1 MGRSQGVIRRL
12 EALLMRWSF
21 RDADQNAQND
31 SASRPDAGSFSLS
44 VWLLGKSALPK
55 ERTADTV
62 LAIGM
67 LIVQVLIARNRYV
80 SEREAEDRIQERR
93 SPWPQ

>member
-1 MGRSQGVIRRL
+1 MQIRTLRTIPRVI
-12 EALLMRWSF
+12 LMLAF
-21 RDADQNAQND
+21 
-31 SASRPDAGSFSLS
+31 FSLS

>member
-1 MGRSQGVIRRL
+1 MQIRTLRTIPRAVL
-12 EALLMRWSF
+12 MPAL
-21 RDADQNAQND
+21 
-31 SASRPDAGSFSLS
+31 FSLS